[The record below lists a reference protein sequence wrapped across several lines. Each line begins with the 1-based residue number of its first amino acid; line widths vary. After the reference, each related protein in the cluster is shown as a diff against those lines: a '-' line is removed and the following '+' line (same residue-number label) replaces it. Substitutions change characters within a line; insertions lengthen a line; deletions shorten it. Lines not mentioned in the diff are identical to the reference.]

1 MRHCPTWWLVVSTAV
16 LALCTI
22 ALLVLLAGRI
32 LDRIG

>member
-22 ALLVLLAGRI
+22 ALLVVLAGRA
-32 LDRIG
+32 LGQIG